1 MGDIIMSCPIVEVNQ
16 LSFRYDQRFD
26 QHIIKNISFSVTKGE
41 RIAIIGNNGSG
52 KSTLAQLLVGLL
64 TPQSGKIKIA
74 GIELN
79 ENTKWEVRKHINLV
93 FQNPDNQFIGTTVQ
107 DDIAFGLENLNMP
120 YKEMKTKVDQ
130 VLKLVGMTA
139 FRNHD
144 PSRLSGGQKQ
154 RVAIASVLA
163 MEPDIIVLDVALVM
177 LDPRSRREL
186 LQTLQNIQQ
195 TKDITIISI
204 THDMEEAVDADRIIL
219 MEHGQVK
226 KIGSPV
232 EIFTKENN
240 LQPPF
245 IERLRRT
252 LNQRSEEHTSEL
264 QSRGHLVCRLLL
276 EKK

>member
-1 MGDIIMSCPIVEVNQ
+1 MSYPILEVNQ

-26 QHIIKNISFSVTKGE
+26 HHIIKNISFSVTKGE

-163 MEPDIIVLDVALVM
+163 MEPDIIVLDEALVM

-252 LNQRSEEHTSEL
+252 LNQQNSHVPKTFMSEEEMVSWI
-264 QSRGHLVCRLLL
+264 C
-276 EKK
+276 K